1 MSENENNRTDSADPD
16 WDLQW
21 DLFDQIINAA
31 ADQQDQKLAEI
42 SARHPDLTDSLK
54 ALLDSHRTAS
64 SVLDEPVAGLDLS
77 DEPAIP
83 QQIGGYEI
91 IRPLGAGGLG
101 DVYLARKAEEDFEHL
116 VALKMAPSG
125 RYSSMVLNSF
135 NNELRMLLSLN
146 HPHIERL
153 YEGGVSADN
162 IPYLVVEY
170 IDGQHIDQ
178 YCDQAR
184 LSVKQRIRL
193 FVQICEAV
201 ATLHQS
207 LIIHR
212 DIKPSNI
219 MVDHSGTA
227 KLLDF
232 GLAKLEDLDAS
243 EEVTVS
249 GYMMTLAY
257 ASPEQIRGQTI
268 TTASDVYSLGL
279 LLYYLLSGQLPYQIK
294 NNDLA
299 EASRQ
304 ITEKVPPLAS
314 QNILASAVINQ
325 QQGQL
330 RKQLSGELDAILA
343 KAIHKDPER
352 RYASAQQLAD
362 DLGRYLN
369 HHPIKARPDRIG
381 YRIKKFTQRHT
392 AGVVVSILFLGSLLL
407 LTGLLFKRSEEL
419 SAALL
424 ATQQEQQRV
433 SAVTNFLVDVFKVSD
448 PLLNQS
454 DIVNVKD
461 LLDYSTQ
468 QLHQQFNQE
477 PATKARLYETLG
489 LVYLN
494 MSDVTQAES
503 LLDQAAA
510 LAYDKQPHE
519 ALATAMVQAELLL
532 RKGDL
537 GPALGLLEQFHQ
549 QHPQANIDV
558 STAMKLGLLTG
569 TLQYQLGRSDA
580 AIATLTQAEQT
591 LNQQQPDSGLFK
603 LQQLQADINHL
614 LGNVYWSTGDFAQV
628 AVHYQRAYNSNLAR
642 LGPDHH
648 STLKSLSALG
658 VLDYAQGQFEP
669 ALSKLSQVVQSRQA
683 HLGNDHFLTADAH
696 NRLGATHY
704 ELGDLKAAVAH
715 YDLALQ
721 GFEASGLKD
730 SVKYTRVL
738 NNLGLVKR
746 LQNESAA
753 AAALFSEALR
763 IQTQMLG
770 EGHPELGAM
779 MHNLGLTAYDQGQY
793 AQALDWFTQSY
804 TAQHNAH
811 QLSHVRIAYAITNMA
826 RMQVFLGQF
835 DEAKGWLETA
845 LKLRTEQLGEDHLL
859 TAVTWMVQAEWG
871 LANDQLELAL
881 EAAQQALRIRS
892 AQLPETDQRVVYA
905 QLFVDSMTAT
915 QPEQQRATACLLR
928 PLKAEMGAEHPT
940 YQALQAR
947 LPAVSA
953 ADCPESE
960 SDQPVSPTQR
970 L

>member
-1 MSENENNRTDSADPD
+1 MNDNENNRTDSADPD

-21 DLFDQIINAA
+21 VLFDQIIQ
-31 ADQQDQKLAEI
+31 ADASEQDQILAEI
-42 SARHPDLTDSLK
+42 SARHPNLTDSLK
-54 ALLDSHRTAS
+54 ALLDSHRSAS
-64 SVLDEPVAGLDLS
+64 SVLDEPVAGLDLGV
-77 DEPAIP
+77 EPAIP
-83 QQIGGYEI
+83 QHIGGYEI
-91 IRPLGAGGLG
+91 IKPLGAGGLG
-101 DVYLARKAEEDFEHL
+101 DVYLARKSDEDFEHF

-178 YCDQAR
+178 YCDQAK
-184 LSVKQRIRL
+184 LNVKQRIRL

-219 MVDHSGTA
+219 MVDHNGIA

-232 GLAKLEDLDAS
+232 GLAKLEDLEAGD
-243 EEVTVS
+243 EVTVS

-257 ASPEQIRGQTI
+257 ASPEQIRGQAI
-268 TTASDVYSLGL
+268 TTASDVYSLGM
-279 LLYYLLSGQLPYQIK
+279 LLYYLLCGQLPYRIK

-314 QNILASAVINQ
+314 QNILPSAVVNQ
-325 QQGQL
+325 QHSQL
-330 RKQLSGELDAILA
+330 RKQLSGELDAILT

-369 HHPIKARPDRIG
+369 HHPIKARPDHIG
-381 YRIKKFTQRHT
+381 YRVKKFTQRHT
-392 AGVVVSILFLGSLLL
+392 VGVVASVLFLGCLLL

-419 SAALL
+419 STALE
-424 ATQQEQQRV
+424 ATLEEQQRV

-454 DIVNVKD
+454 DIVDVKD
-461 LLDYSTQ
+461 LLDYSTE
-468 QLHQQFNQE
+468 QLHHQFNQE

-503 LLDQAAA
+503 LLQQAAA
-510 LAYDKQPHE
+510 LSYDKQPHE
-519 ALATAMVQAELLL
+519 ELASAMVQAELQL

-537 GPALGLLEQFHQ
+537 SAALAMIELYHQ
-549 QHPQANIDV
+549 HHPSANIDA
-558 STAMKLGLLTG
+558 TTTMKLGLLTG
-569 TLQYQLGRSDA
+569 NIQYQLGHSEA
-580 AIATLTQAEQT
+580 AIATLTQAEQS
-591 LNQQQPDSGLFK
+591 LHQQASNSGLFTR
-603 LQQLQADINHL
+603 QQLQADINHL

-628 AVHYQRAYNSNLAR
+628 AVHYQKAYNSNLAR

-648 STLKSLSALG
+648 HTLKSLSALG
-658 VLDYAQGQFEP
+658 VLDYSQGQYAA
-669 ALSKLSQVVQSRQA
+669 ALEKLSQVVKSRQE
-683 HLGNDHFLTADAH
+683 HLGSDHFLTADAY

-704 ELGDLKAAVAH
+704 ELGDLDAAVAH
-715 YDLALQ
+715 YDQALK

-730 SVKYTRVL
+730 SVRYTRVL

-746 LQNESAA
+746 QQDQPAA
-753 AAALFSEALR
+753 AAALFEEALR

-779 MHNLGLTAYDQGQY
+779 MHNLGLTAYDQEQY
-793 AQALDWFTQSY
+793 ELALDWFTQSY
-804 TAQHNAH
+804 EVQHNAH

-826 RMQVFLGQF
+826 RMLVFLGRH
-835 DEAKGWLETA
+835 DEAKNWLEKA
-845 LKLRTEQLGEDHLL
+845 LKVRTDQLGADHLQ

-871 LANDQLELAL
+871 LAAGQLTAAT
-881 EAAQQALRIRS
+881 EAAQNALNIRT
-892 AQLPETDQRVVYA
+892 AQLPNSDQRVQYA
-905 QLFVDSMTAT
+905 QMFVDSLSAT
-915 QPEQQRATACLLR
+915 TPEQQQAAACQLLTFQ
-928 PLKAEMGAEHPT
+928 AEMDADHPT
-940 YQALQAR
+940 FKALQAR
-947 LPAVSA
+947 LPPVQ
-953 ADCPESE
+953 ADDCSESE
-960 SDQPVSPTQR
+960 QEQPGSPTQQ